1 MLQINKGFLALS
13 LLCVSASNA
22 MQLTHKG
29 NDFFVEN
36 ENETSLIQR
45 AFIDKEL
52 RGISEE
58 RLAKL
63 AAAGAYL
70 KLNKMEDSDDY
81 TLRLGGRLNGGGPLF
96 GAFLAGLA
104 KAIGYGVPVVVGST
118 IAGAAVTA
126 TAGHALGTSA
136 TISAAAAQ
144 SGVTA
149 GLMQSTATAAPYA
162 LQSVVAGFEGLP
174 VVGFANLG
182 GTTFTAAQA
191 LQFAA
196 ATEATMGI
204 PAVGYTSLA
213 ANTAVSQ
220 AAGAAVSS
228 TIYAAPGLNVV
239 AGGVTVGKAIVMT
252 VGAEVA
258 GYAVAGVATAAN
270 GAAGYVAMVEGISAA
285 AGVIGTACPFLP

>member
-81 TLRLGGRLNGGGPLF
+81 TLRLGGRLNGGGPVTANALYWITKSLCWGGV
-96 GAFLAGLA
+96 GAAATAGAATVAAATVASGGTAGIAVGAALNAGATVAIAGTGAGTLAAGATAAAIGTSAAATSAAGLA
-104 KAIGYGVPVVVGST
+104 TGAI
-118 IAGAAVTA
+118 A
-126 TAGHALGTSA
+126 TAG
-136 TISAAAAQ
+136 
-144 SGVTA
+144 
-149 GLMQSTATAAPYA
+149 
-162 LQSVVAGFEGLP
+162 
-174 VVGFANLG
+174 
-182 GTTFTAAQA
+182 GTTGLVAFIEAA
-191 LQFAA
+191 
-196 ATEATMGI
+196 
-204 PAVGYTSLA
+204 S
-213 ANTAVSQ
+213 VS
-220 AAGAAVSS
+220 AF
-228 TIYAAPGLNVV
+228 GLGLV
-239 AGGVTVGKAIVMT
+239 
-252 VGAEVA
+252 
-258 GYAVAGVATAAN
+258 
-270 GAAGYVAMVEGISAA
+270 
-285 AGVIGTACPFLP
+285 LPLP